1 VYNIVNKSTDVNN
14 YILNFSF
21 QSTLI
26 LTDDHDVSVEAEVVV
41 DAQACAEVESVVRSS
56 GDRLSASAVPVDANS
71 SDSHTCPDND
81 GDRSYSEVSD
91 DSTQRSRQH
100 IPHPLRHI
108 QYQVNLLPLIHLVS
122 RNSPQMQM
130 QCRI

>member
-1 VYNIVNKSTDVNN
+1 MYNIVIKSPDVNN

-26 LTDDHDVSVEAEVVV
+26 LIDGHDVSVEVEVVV
-41 DAQACAEVESVVRSS
+41 DAQACVVVESVVRSL
-56 GDRLSASAVPVDANS
+56 GDRLFASAVSVDANS
-71 SDSHTCPDND
+71 SDSHTCLDND
-81 GDRSYSEVSD
+81 GDRSWSEVSD

-100 IPHPLRHI
+100 IPHPLQRI
-108 QYQVNLLPLIHLVS
+108 RYQVNLLLSIHLVS

>member
-1 VYNIVNKSTDVNN
+1 VYNIVIKSPDVNN

-26 LTDDHDVSVEAEVVV
+26 LTDGHDVSVEAVVVV
-41 DAQACAEVESVVRSS
+41 DAQAYAVVESVVKSS
-56 GDRLSASAVPVDANS
+56 GDRLFALVVSVDANS

-108 QYQVNLLPLIHLVS
+108 RYQVNLLPLIRLVS

>member
-1 VYNIVNKSTDVNN
+1 MYNIVNKSPDVNN

-26 LTDDHDVSVEAEVVV
+26 LTDGHDVSVEEVVVV
-41 DAQACAEVESVVRSS
+41 DAQVCAEVDSVVRSS
-56 GDRLSASAVPVDANS
+56 GDRLSASAVSVDANS

-81 GDRSYSEVSD
+81 GDRSCSEVSD

-108 QYQVNLLPLIHLVS
+108 RYQVNLLPVIHLVS
-122 RNSPQMQM
+122 RNSQQMQM

>member
-1 VYNIVNKSTDVNN
+1 MYNIVIKSPDVNN

-26 LTDDHDVSVEAEVVV
+26 LTDGHDVSVEVVVVV
-41 DAQACAEVESVVRSS
+41 DAQAYAVVESVVRSS
-56 GDRLSASAVPVDANS
+56 GDRLSASAVSVDANS

-100 IPHPLRHI
+100 IPHPSRRI
-108 QYQVNLLPLIHLVS
+108 RYQVNLLPLIHLVS

>member
-1 VYNIVNKSTDVNN
+1 VYNIVIKSPDVNN

-26 LTDDHDVSVEAEVVV
+26 LTDGHDVSVEVVV
-41 DAQACAEVESVVRSS
+41 EDDAQACAVVELVVRSS
-56 GDRLSASAVPVDANS
+56 GDRLSASAVSVDANS
-71 SDSHTCPDND
+71 YDSHTCPDND

-100 IPHPLRHI
+100 IPHPSRRI
-108 QYQVNLLPLIHLVS
+108 RYQVNLLLLIHLVS

>member
-26 LTDDHDVSVEAEVVV
+26 LTDDHDVSVEVVV
-41 DAQACAEVESVVRSS
+41 EADAQACAVVESVVRSL
-56 GDRLSASAVPVDANS
+56 GDRLSASAVSVDANS

-100 IPHPLRHI
+100 IPHPLRRI
-108 QYQVNLLPLIHLVS
+108 RYQVNLLQLIHLVS

>member
-1 VYNIVNKSTDVNN
+1 MYNIVIKSPDVNN

-26 LTDDHDVSVEAEVVV
+26 LTDGHDVSVEVEV
-41 DAQACAEVESVVRSS
+41 DAQAYAVVESVVRSS
-56 GDRLSASAVPVDANS
+56 GDRLSASAVSVDANS

-81 GDRSYSEVSD
+81 GGRSYSEVSD

-100 IPHPLRHI
+100 IPHPLQRI
-108 QYQVNLLPLIHLVS
+108 RYQVNLLPLIHLVS

>member
-1 VYNIVNKSTDVNN
+1 MYNIVIKSLDVNN

-26 LTDDHDVSVEAEVVV
+26 LTDGHDVLVEVVV
-41 DAQACAEVESVVRSS
+41 EVDVQAYAVVESVVRSS
-56 GDRLSASAVPVDANS
+56 GDRLFASVVSVDANS

-81 GDRSYSEVSD
+81 GDRSCSEVSD

-100 IPHPLRHI
+100 IPHPLRRI
-108 QYQVNLLPLIHLVS
+108 RYQVNLLPLIHLVS

>member
-1 VYNIVNKSTDVNN
+1 MYNIVIKSPDVNN

-26 LTDDHDVSVEAEVVV
+26 LTDGHDVSVEVVVV
-41 DAQACAEVESVVRSS
+41 DAQADAVVESVVRSS
-56 GDRLSASAVPVDANS
+56 GDRLSASAVSVDANS
-71 SDSHTCPDND
+71 SDSHTYLDND
-81 GDRSYSEVSD
+81 GDRSCSEVSD
-91 DSTQRSRQH
+91 DSTQMSRQH
-100 IPHPLRHI
+100 IPHPLQRI
-108 QYQVNLLPLIHLVS
+108 RYQVNLLPLIHLVS

>member
-1 VYNIVNKSTDVNN
+1 MYNIVNKSPDVNN

-26 LTDDHDVSVEAEVVV
+26 FTDGHDVSVEEEVEV
-41 DAQACAEVESVVRSS
+41 DAQACAVVDSVVRSS
-56 GDRLSASAVPVDANS
+56 GDRLSASAVSADANS

-81 GDRSYSEVSD
+81 GDRFWSEVSD

-100 IPHPLRHI
+100 IPHPSQRI
-108 QYQVNLLPLIHLVS
+108 RYQVNLLPLIHLVS